1 MATYQ
6 VMLHNFVARPAS
18 EKVDAWRYDL
28 VEGWFVFIDEARRPV
43 FRVNSSQVVSV
54 RIVDDRDPVEKALST
69 LAGHA
74 LAQGDQEM
82 LDVIEGLRAPA
93 WAGRVATAVPEV
105 HDDGGA

>member
-1 MATYQ
+1 MTVYR
-6 VMLHNFVARPAS
+6 VAFHRPPV
-18 EKVDAWRYDL
+18 EDIEAWRYDL
-28 VEGWFVFIDEARRPV
+28 VEGWFVFIDESRRPV

-69 LAGHA
+69 LADHA

-82 LDVIEGLRAPA
+82 LDVVEGLRAPA
-93 WAGRVATAVPEV
+93 WAGRVVQPAAAPEV